1 MKARLIVALALALVA
16 APGVSS
22 SGGDAEDPD
31 PPLPFFDATRQR
43 TEYVG
48 PGREDPE
55 PTGIDEIRIGYFGP
69 SDPSHPLGGD
79 MWLAS
84 RLAVEE
90 ANRDGGYRGIPFRLV
105 PAWSDTPWGTGVAG
119 LARMVYSEG
128 VWAIVGSID
137 GASTHLAEQVVA
149 KARLTLINP
158 AGTDKTVNLAN
169 VAWMFSCL
177 PADDA
182 LAQALA
188 PVIKE
193 RVDSRPFIVL
203 SATDHDS
210 HHAATEL
217 TTYLGREGVSP
228 LYLLEFESGT
238 TDFSSILER
247 VATSDAAAVVV
258 FAGPLD
264 SARVV
269 SALHRLDGDLA
280 VFGSHS
286 MGRRAFLEAAGSAAD
301 GIVFPLPC
309 DAALFSGSF
318 AGEFLSRFGRRP
330 DCTAAQTYDATR
342 MTIEA
347 IREAGLNRARIRDA
361 VQALSPW
368 TGVSG
373 TIEWSSLGQNER
385 EVRPATI
392 EGGRIRPR

>member
-1 MKARLIVALALALVA
+1 VKARLIVALAMALTA
-16 APGVSS
+16 APGGPA
-22 SGGDAEDPD
+22 SGGEASDPD
-31 PPLPFFDATRQR
+31 PPPPFFDATRQR
-43 TEYVG
+43 VEYAG
-48 PGREDPE
+48 PGRDDPE
-55 PTGIDEIRIGYFGP
+55 PAGIDEVRIGYFGP

-105 PAWSDTPWGTGVAG
+105 PSWSDTPWGTGVAD
-119 LARMVYSEG
+119 LARRVYSEG
-128 VWAIVGSID
+128 VWAIIGSID

-182 LAQALA
+182 LA
-188 PVIKE
+188 
-193 RVDSRPFIVL
+193 RVLGSAIMDEIGRRPFVVL
-203 SATDHDS
+203 STTDHDS
-210 HHAATEL
+210 HHAALEL
-217 TTYLGREGVSP
+217 TTYLGREGRSP
-228 LYLLEFESGT
+228 LYLMEFETGA
-238 TDFSSILER
+238 TDLSSMLER

-258 FAGPLD
+258 FADPID
-264 SARVV
+264 SARMV
-269 SALHRLDGDLA
+269 SALRRLDGDLA

-286 MGRRAFLEAAGSAAD
+286 MGRRAFLEAAGSDAD
-301 GIVFPLPC
+301 GVVFPLPC
-309 DAALFSGSF
+309 DAAVFSSSF
-318 AGEFLSRFGRRP
+318 AAEFFSRFGRRP
-330 DCTAAQTYDATR
+330 DCTAAQTYDTTR
-342 MTIEA
+342 VTIEA

-361 VQALSPW
+361 IEALSPW

-373 TIEWSSLGQNER
+373 TIEWNSLGQNER

-392 EGGRIRPR
+392 DGGRIRSR